1 MSGTVPEGLVDHAG
15 IDRSFRELLE
25 ALEHPETDRVLA
37 SFQVLADRLRRHLGR
52 EELDIAKFADVAADD
67 AKTLL
72 LDHAAFRVALD
83 ALAAG
88 VTAGTLTL
96 RDVRD
101 LKLRVAL
108 HEAREETG
116 LYRWVKGR

>member
-15 IDRSFRELLE
+15 IDRSFRELLD

-37 SFQVLADRLRRHLGR
+37 SFQALSDRLRSHLGR

-72 LDHAAFRVALD
+72 LDHAAFRVTLD

-88 VTAGTLTL
+88 ATAGTLTL
-96 RDVRD
+96 REVRD

-116 LYRWVKGR
+116 LYRWVQGR